1 MDFTSK
7 VFLALTISLI
17 FLNPLVGRAA
27 GGCPTISF
35 YVGYSDYVGIPDLQI
50 TQFEISAS
58 NQKLA
63 KEIKS
68 ILESSYKELSYSLD
82 ESLTHPVTVY
92 VADSEKDFQSQTGG
106 NFPDWGIGYAVSKHN
121 LIVIKS
127 PDHFR
132 YNKSLDQL
140 LAHELAHIFLE
151 KKAGG
156 KDLPRWMEEGFA
168 MQKSHEWQIGQDLS
182 VVRALFTRS
191 IFPLSSMEDLNSFPE
206 SKAQLSYTLSFL
218 AISYFFKEYGE
229 RSFSDL
235 VNYIAQGKTW
245 DDAFMLTT
253 GSAYSGFQKEFTDYI
268 KKRYQFLSF
277 FGDTILFWLGLAFVI
292 IFLYFMKKRSTKKIL
307 ERWELE
313 DRGIIKGE
321 EEDTT

>member
-1 MDFTSK
+1 MNFTSK
-7 VFLALTISLI
+7 VFPVLTI
-17 FLNPLVGRAA
+17 FLVFFGMVGTEQ
-27 GGCPTISF
+27 CSVPTE
-35 YVGYSDYVGIPDLQI
+35 
-50 TQFEISAS
+50 FEIYSS

-63 KEIKS
+63 KEVKS
-68 ILESSYKELSYSLD
+68 ILESSYKDLSYSLD
-82 ESLTHPVTVY
+82 ESLTSAVTVY
-92 VADSEKDFQSQTGG
+92 VVDSEKDFKSQTGG
-106 NFPDWGIGYAVSKHN
+106 NFPDWGIGYAVSEHN

-132 YNKSLDQL
+132 YDKSLDQL
-140 LAHELAHIFLE
+140 LSHELAHLFLE
-151 KKAGG
+151 NKAGG

-191 IFPLSSMEDLNSFPE
+191 IFPLSGIEGLNSFSE

-229 RSFSDL
+229 RNFADL
-235 VNYIAQGKTW
+235 VNYISQGKTW
-245 DDAFMLTT
+245 DNAFMLTT
-253 GSAYSGFQKEFTDYI
+253 GSDYSGFQKEFSDYI
-268 KKRYQFLSF
+268 KKRYQFISF
-277 FGDTILFWLGLAFVI
+277 FGDTLLLWLGLAFLI
-292 IFLYFMKKRSTKKIL
+292 MLLYFMKKRSTKKIL